1 MVLTVRDV
9 LENKDLEYIYSRID
23 SVENK
28 PSTIVWKDSKPI
40 SLTIDGETIDLVA
53 MAKEREEDAIIL
65 WICNDQ

>member
-1 MVLTVRDV
+1 MVLTVRDI
-9 LENKDLEYIYSRID
+9 LNGKDLEYVYRVNP
-23 SVENK
+23 VEIH
-28 PSTIVWKDSKPI
+28 PCTIVWKGSKPI